1 MATDFDD
8 IFKAIGKPTQ
18 QEPSS
23 AKPDPWA
30 ELAPEEREA
39 TIRLN
44 VDIPIAL
51 NDALADK
58 ARELRT
64 SKSEL
69 VRKLL
74 EWALK

>member
-8 IFKAIGKPTQ
+8 IFNAAGKSTQ
-18 QEPSS
+18 QPPS
-23 AKPDPWA
+23 AKPGPWA
-30 ELAPEEREA
+30 ELAPEEKEA